1 MRKNLGKKAVL
12 SFVAMMFAATNAMAQ
27 AGAGA
32 WAKFENG
39 TLTFT
44 CGAKPT
50 IPSQVTC
57 GGCGKK
63 IARTHKFCSDCG
75 AKNTQDFAV
84 FKVPMAA
91 KNTDEIPWYEKKE
104 DIRKVVFTPSFK
116 RITNITSTAY
126 WFFYCKK
133 MTSITGL
140 ENLNTNR
147 VRCMELMFYWCE
159 SLTSLD
165 VSNFNTSNVTN
176 MGSMFH
182 ACESLT
188 SLDVSN
194 FNTSN
199 VTDMSCMF
207 IDCKGLTSLDLSNF
221 NTSNAT
227 NMQAMFGLCKR
238 LRTIKVSSTGWNLS
252 KAETYK
258 DKDGRKG
265 TDIMFDECP
274 AQIIK
279 E

>member
-91 KNTDEIPWYEKKE
+91 KRHEIPWDEKRE
-104 DIRKVVFTPSFK
+104 DIRKVVFTHSFK
-116 RITNITSTAY
+116 RVTNITSTAY

-147 VRCMELMFYWCE
+147 VRYMEYMFCW
-159 SLTSLD
+159 
-165 VSNFNTSNVTN
+165 
-176 MGSMFH
+176 
-182 ACESLT
+182 CESLT

-199 VTDMSCMF
+199 VTDMSGMF
-207 IDCKGLTSLDLSNF
+207 MYCKGLTSLDLSNF
-221 NTSNAT
+221 NTSNVT

-238 LRTIKVSSTGWNLS
+238 MRTIKVSSTGWNLS
-252 KAETYK
+252 KAEIYK

-265 TDIMFDECP
+265 THIMFDECP

-279 E
+279 K

>member
-116 RITNITSTAY
+116 RITNITSTAS

-176 MGSMFH
+176 MGSMFL
-182 ACESLT
+182 ACKKLT
-188 SLDVSN
+188 SLNLSS
-194 FNTSN
+194 FNTSK
-199 VTDMSCMF
+199 VTDMYSMF
-207 IDCKGLTSLDLSNF
+207 SFCTKLTSLDLSSF
-221 NTSNAT
+221 NTSKVT
-227 NMQAMFGLCKR
+227 KMGAMFKYCDVL
-238 LRTIKVSSTGWNLS
+238 TSITVSATGWQTSQANTSDFL
-252 KAETYK
+252 
-258 DKDGRKG
+258 DH
-265 TDIMFDECP
+265 CP

-279 E
+279 K